1 MNLKPGTTLH
11 NGSYTIIET
20 IGHGGFGVTYRA
32 EQVMAHRN
40 VCIKEFFPKDYY
52 KRDDDT
58 DNLSLLSQG
67 HADMMDRLK
76 RKFIKEAQTIASLDH
91 AHIIHIYDVFEENGT
106 AYYTME
112 YIEGKSLNEIIKERG
127 ALREDEANRYIQDV
141 ASALKYI
148 HDRNINHLDVKPG
161 NIMVRAKDD
170 NVILID
176 FGLSKHYNAAGDQ
189 TSSTPVGISVGYA
202 PIEQYQVG
210 GLSEFSPMTDIY
222 ALGATLYY
230 LVTAT
235 VPPQAT
241 SIGER
246 GLPELPAHLSDGM
259 RQAISRAMQYWRKD
273 RPQNIDEFLALL
285 DDQTA
290 AMAFIPMDRDRKSN
304 SSPKSDEP
312 KPKKQSRRI
321 GLWIL
326 LLILLIIIGTVV
338 VLSLGGKEG
347 ATQHNPQNINMPEKN
362 IKVDTITPP
371 DSTRHKDEPGIKQ
384 DSTIT
389 AVPIPVPIPAA
400 PELILTSANDVTIK
414 PQGEKVKF
422 KFEITN
428 PISDAEIEYGTYE
441 EWIEIEDI
449 KIDQDSGDKI
459 SYIGYYTVPQNDSD
473 KPRADNIVV
482 TYCEQSF
489 NIIVRQFPVATLTLS
504 TNSINVSAEGGN
516 EIINYSVGGTTKSV
530 DVTQYYDW
538 VKITHVGNDTIHLTI
553 DPNPSSSPRNNTIK
567 VTCGDIVKSIEVKQN
582 ARTAAP
588 VLILK
593 SNAIIAAPAGES
605 IEIGYTIENPIPNG
619 EITTS
624 KPDAWATISSISD
637 NSIKL
642 NVAENSQQG
651 ARDTKF
657 EVYYNGVAY
666 PITVHQESNY
676 VEVTITYKTTY
687 VRDPKAWKKY
697 QRRCRGR

>member
-1 MNLKPGTTLH
+1 MNLKPGTTLR
-11 NGSYTIIET
+11 NGSYKIIET
-20 IGHGGFGVTYRA
+20 IGRGGFGITYRA
-32 EQVMAHRN
+32 EQVVAHRI

-52 KRDDDT
+52 KREDDT
-58 DNLSLLSQG
+58 DDLSLLSQG
-67 HADMMDRLK
+67 QAEMMDRLK
-76 RKFIKEAQTIASLDH
+76 SKFIKEAQTIANLDH

-106 AYYTME
+106 AYYVME
-112 YIEGKSLNEIIKERG
+112 YIEGKSLNDIIKEQG
-127 ALREDEANRYIQDV
+127 ALGEDIAERYIKNV
-141 ASALKYI
+141 ASALSYI
-148 HDRNINHLDVKPG
+148 HDRKINHLDVKPG
-161 NIMVRAKDD
+161 NIMVQDKDD
-170 NVILID
+170 SAILID

-189 TSSTPVGISVGYA
+189 TSSTPIGISAGYA
-202 PIEQYQVG
+202 PIEQYQLG
-210 GLSEFSPMTDIY
+210 GMSTFSPMTDIY

-321 GLWIL
+321 WLWIL
-326 LLILLIIIGTVV
+326 LIILLMIIGIVA
-338 VLSLGGKEG
+338 LSLGDKKST
-347 ATQHNPQNINMPEKN
+347 TQNSPQNIDKPVET
-362 IKVDTITPP
+362 IKA
-371 DSTRHKDEPGIKQ
+371 DSIVQ
-384 DSTIT
+384 DSTYYYGGIEEPTHMIEQDSIIT
-389 AVPIPVPIPAA
+389 PVQATPV
-400 PELILTSANDVTIK
+400 LKLTSANDVTIK
-414 PQGEKVKF
+414 PEGEKKVKF

-428 PISDAEIEYGTYE
+428 PISDAEIWYGTYE

-449 KIDQDSGDKI
+449 KIDQNSGDKI

-538 VKITHVGNDTIHLTI
+538 VKITHVGNGTIHLTI

-567 VTCGDIVKSIEVKQN
+567 VTCGDIVKSIDVKQN
-582 ARTAAP
+582 GRTETP

-593 SNAIIAAPAGES
+593 SDAIIAAPAGES
-605 IEIGYTIENPIPNG
+605 IEIGYTIENPIPNMK
-619 EITTS
+619 ITTS
-624 KPDAWATISSISD
+624 KPDDAWVAVTVSSSD

-642 NVAENSQQG
+642 NVAENSTKG

-657 EVYYNGVAY
+657 DVYYNDVAY
-666 PITVHQESNY
+666 PVTVHQESDY
-676 VEVTITYKTTY
+676 VEVHITYRLANT
-687 VRDPKAWKKY
+687 RSKKELRLER
-697 QRRCRGR
+697 RRCR